1 MEKKREMF
9 NKIVKLRPCAVC
21 DAQSTGYHFGVLT
34 CEACKVRISAW
45 EKKKKQCTIMWWVL
59 PENRPVQGSKQGC
72 TYPIMVEMLSGIL
85 HVQRSFC
92 LKDGRISGYFDIK

>member
-34 CEACKVRISAW
+34 CEACKVRISAR
-45 EKKKKQCTIMWWVL
+45 ERKKR
-59 PENRPVQGSKQGC
+59 NSVQYVMSVVGKSTC
-72 TYPIMVEMLSGIL
+72 SGLKTGLCISY
-85 HVQRSFC
+85 HGGNTVSYIKQRSYY
-92 LKDGRISGYFDIK
+92 LKDCLSGYFDIK